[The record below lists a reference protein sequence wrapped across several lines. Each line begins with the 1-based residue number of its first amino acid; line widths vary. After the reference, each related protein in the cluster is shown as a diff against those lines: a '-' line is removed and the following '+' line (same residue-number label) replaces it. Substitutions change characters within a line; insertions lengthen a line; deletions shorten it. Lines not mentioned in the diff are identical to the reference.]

1 MRLIFSILLTLTLLN
16 GGGVLDVDWSS
27 IDKSQQKPTA
37 PYPRVLAE
45 GIKDVTLPTYLSSSY
60 AYKENMSIVADR
72 YFYSISF
79 DLEGA
84 TVLFEGDRTFQE
96 TVSPSNPEFQ
106 KIMQKTNPIEFSRS
120 EKIMMAEYQRHGANY
135 TISVECDKPDS
146 DKRCIQEEFIRGLYS
161 SLIMVGGHS

>member
-37 PYPRVLAE
+37 PYPLVLVE

-60 AYKENMSIVADR
+60 AYNGEMEIVADA

-79 DLEGA
+79 VLSGA

-96 TVSPSNPEFQ
+96 TVSPTNPEFQ
-106 KIMQKTNPIEFSRS
+106 KIIQKSSVVEFSQS

-135 TISVECDKPDS
+135 SISVECDKPDN
-146 DKRCIQEEFIRGLYS
+146 DKRCMEEDFIRSLYR
-161 SLIMVGGHS
+161 SLILVGGHS